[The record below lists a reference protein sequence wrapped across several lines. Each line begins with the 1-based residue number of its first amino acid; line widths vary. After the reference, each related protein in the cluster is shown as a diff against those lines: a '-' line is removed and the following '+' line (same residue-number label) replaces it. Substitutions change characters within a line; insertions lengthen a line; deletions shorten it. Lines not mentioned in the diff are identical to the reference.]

1 MPDGK
6 PNILVI
12 WGDDI
17 GISNLSCYS
26 DGMMGYRTPNI
37 DRIANEGMRFTDS
50 YGEQS
55 CTAGRAAF
63 ISGQS
68 VYRTG
73 MSKVGVPGV
82 DIGWAAEDPTIAE
95 LLKPLGYATGQFG
108 KNHFGDLNK
117 YLPTVHGF
125 DEFYGNLYHLNA
137 EEEPEQFDYPHKD
150 QFPRLYELAL
160 PRGVLKCK
168 ATRRGVH
175 RTRRR
180 EVRPGRQAD
189 HRGHRPADRQADGDH
204 RRRHRRRHRRLH
216 QAAARGGQP
225 VLRVV
230 QLHPH
235 APLHA
240 PEAREQGTGRA
251 VAVGVPRRDDRPRQE
266 RGHGARRARR
276 TRHRRRHHR
285 HLLHRQ
291 RTAPQLAGPTR
302 APRRSAA
309 RRTPTG
315 RAPTGFRS

>member
-17 GISNLSCYS
+17 GITNLSCYS

-73 MSKVGVPGV
+73 MSKVGVPGA

-117 YLPTVHGF
+117 HLPTVHGF
-125 DEFYGNLYHLNA
+125 DEFFGNLYHLNA
-137 EEEPEQFDYPHKD
+137 EEEPEQFDYPHED
-150 QFPRLYELAL
+150 QFPKLHDFAL

-168 ATRRGVH
+168 ATD
-175 RTRRR
+175 
-180 EVRPGRQAD
+180 EVSTEPDDPKFGPVGKQTIEDTGPLDTKRMETIDDDIAD
-189 HRGHRPADRQADGDH
+189 AT
-204 RRRHRRRHRRLH
+204 RRLH
-216 QAAARGGQP
+216 QAPARRRQP

-235 APLHA
+235 ARSTPT
-240 PEAREQGTGRA
+240 PSPRA
-251 VAVGVPRRDDRPRQE
+251 
-266 RGHGARRARR
+266 
-276 TRHRRRHHR
+276 
-285 HLLHRQ
+285 
-291 RTAPQLAGPTR
+291 
-302 APRRSAA
+302 AA
-309 RRTPTG
+309 RPGCGSPATTTR
-315 RAPTGFRS
+315 

>member
-1 MPDGK
+1 
-6 PNILVI
+6 
-12 WGDDI
+12 
-17 GISNLSCYS
+17 
-26 DGMMGYRTPNI
+26 
-37 DRIANEGMRFTDS
+37 MRFTDS

-125 DEFYGNLYHLNA
+125 DEFFGNLYHLNA

-168 ATRRGVH
+168 ATD
-175 RTRRR
+175 
-180 EVRPGRQAD
+180 EVSTEPDDPKFGPVGKQTIEDTGPLTAKRMETIDDDIADATVDYIKRQHDAGNPFFVWCNFT
-189 HRGHRPADRQADGDH
+189 HMHLYTH
-204 RRRHRRRHRRLH
+204 LS
-216 QAAARGGQP
+216 
-225 VLRVV
+225 
-230 QLHPH
+230 
-235 APLHA
+235 
-240 PEAREQGTGRA
+240 REQRTGRA
-251 VAVGVPRRDDRPRQE
+251 VAVRVPRRDDRPRQE

-291 RTAPQLAGPTR
+291 RPAPQLAGPTR

-315 RAPTGFRS
+315 RAPTGSRS